1 MIRRDPERLTKLRIA
16 VRYLLRRDALQRG
29 HQTRLAEHFS
39 MSRQR
44 VHQVVNEEQTR
55 RERAALTRLR
65 VADLAAQPATGSA
78 VVSPVVSAMGVPQR
92 YR

>member
-1 MIRRDPERLTKLRIA
+1 MIRRDPERLNKLRIA

-44 VHQVVNEEQTR
+44 VHQVVNEEQMR
-55 RERAALTRLR
+55 RERAALTRLSKATLLSR
-65 VADLAAQPATGSA
+65 TGTAPAPRSAA
-78 VVSPVVSAMGVPQR
+78 AMDAPRLQG
-92 YR
+92 